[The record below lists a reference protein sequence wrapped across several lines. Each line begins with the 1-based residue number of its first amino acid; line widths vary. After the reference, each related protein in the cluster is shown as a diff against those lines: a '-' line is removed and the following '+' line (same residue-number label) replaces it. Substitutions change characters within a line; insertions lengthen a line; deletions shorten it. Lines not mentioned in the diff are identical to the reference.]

1 MHCTCIACKNID
13 SAMEMEKKI
22 FLQVYLEEFKYKI
35 KKKKISKFIG
45 HELELDSDSDSDSE

>member
-45 HELELDSDSDSDSE
+45 HELELDSDSDSE